1 MKKLIQ
7 CSFGLAIA
15 LNTGVAYGATIS
27 GSQIVPSTTLPNVN
41 PWTIDLI
48 SDGITE
54 DTRTTLPYYNGFVS
68 DQDRGTIT
76 LDLVGNFDLTSFILW
91 NDVNVQEEG
100 IKDFRLDFFNSS
112 NTLIP
117 VNFSPTF
124 ETIIGKKE
132 KTEYLF
138 DELVP
143 GVSRVDLVVLN
154 SHHPGTYNRI
164 EIREV
169 AFTGTPTTATAVPE
183 PSSILGIA
191 VAGFGM
197 LFARQGSK
205 RQSK

>member
-7 CSFGLAIA
+7 CSVGLAIA

-27 GSQIVPSTTLPNVN
+27 GSQIIPSTNLPNVN

-48 SDGITE
+48 SDGITA
-54 DTRTTLPYYNGFVS
+54 DTPTTLPYYNGFVS
-68 DQDRGTIT
+68 NQDRGTIT
-76 LDLVGNFDLTSFILW
+76 LDLVGEFDLTSFILW
-91 NDVNVQEEG
+91 NDINVQKEG

-112 NTLIP
+112 NTQIP
-117 VNFSPTF
+117 VSFSTTF
-124 ETIIGKKE
+124 VAPIGQVAP
-132 KTEYLF
+132 TEYLF
-138 DELVP
+138 DKLVS

-154 SHHPGTYNRI
+154 SHPLTFNRI

-183 PSSILGIA
+183 PTSILGIA

-197 LFARQGSK
+197 LFARQGSRHK
-205 RQSK
+205 SK